1 MLGDKKEIKEFL
13 KYVPDEFIWFIEEYK
28 GKKVQKSR
36 VQERTYYRCFNE
48 IWKVMWIDVETVK
61 MNSLKCCFWVE
72 KSEFAGVVYENAIKP
87 RTSELNKEEASL
99 LIDFL
104 IEHWKIIWIP
114 HMVTPRELQDLFYN
128 D

>member
-28 GKKVQKSR
+28 GKKIQKSR
-36 VQERTYYRCFNE
+36 VQERTYYRCFKV
-48 IWKVMWIDVETVK
+48 IWDKIWMDKERVK
-61 MNSLKCCFWVE
+61 INSLKCCFWVTKE
-72 KSEFAGVVYENAIKP
+72 EFGGVVFENAIKP
-87 RTSELNKEEASL
+87 RTSDLNKEEASL

-128 D
+128 